1 VKSIPIRFSVCN
13 AAGVLFCAVLL
24 APVLCA
30 QEAPDPETGGFFKRF
45 AVGVRES
52 TLGLSFLSSTDT
64 TTAPTATLS
73 TETTRTPTG
82 SRIGGGVTAEF
93 AVTRRV
99 LVSGDLLFH
108 RFSYTTSNAS
118 TLTLDDGTTQ
128 TTTVAE
134 TTRARYWDLPV
145 LARVKFGP
153 PLGAARLFV
162 GGGGSLRRVAN
173 IRTTTTTTASGST
186 TSASNTARTPA
197 NKMISGVVAAVG
209 FRAVDDFGIR
219 LTPEVRYIRWMSD
232 LFTGWPAQQRRNELD
247 VVVGLTF

>member
-1 VKSIPIRFSVCN
+1 VKSIPIRFSVRN
-13 AAGVLFCAVLL
+13 AAGMLVCAVLL

-30 QEAPDPETGGFFKRF
+30 QESSDPESGGLFKRF

-64 TTAPTATLS
+64 TAASTDTLS
-73 TETTRTPTG
+73 TETTRTPNS
-82 SRIGGGVTAEF
+82 SRIGGGVTVEF

-99 LVSGDLLFH
+99 LVSGDLLYH
-108 RFSYTTSNAS
+108 RFSYTTSDTS
-118 TLTLDDGTTQ
+118 TLTLQDGTTQ

-134 TTRARYWDLPV
+134 STRARYWDLPV
-145 LARVKFGP
+145 LARVKCGP
-153 PLGAARLFV
+153 PLGAARLFI

-173 IRTTTTTTASGST
+173 IRTTTTTTNPDST
-186 TSASNTARTPA
+186 SSANNTARVPA
-197 NKMISGVVAAVG
+197 NKMISGVVAALG